1 MILLLFSID
10 RVPRYFLNLENLWF
24 TKKTS
29 LIQQTDGVFS
39 KSVLALRGPNV
50 ESVAKQAG
58 LSPSFLSF

>member
-29 LIQQTDGVFS
+29 LIQQTDGVFL
-39 KSVLALRGPNV
+39 KSVLA
-50 ESVAKQAG
+50 
-58 LSPSFLSF
+58 F

>member
-29 LIQQTDGVFS
+29 LIQQTDGAFL
-39 KSVLALRGPNV
+39 KSVLA
-50 ESVAKQAG
+50 
-58 LSPSFLSF
+58 F